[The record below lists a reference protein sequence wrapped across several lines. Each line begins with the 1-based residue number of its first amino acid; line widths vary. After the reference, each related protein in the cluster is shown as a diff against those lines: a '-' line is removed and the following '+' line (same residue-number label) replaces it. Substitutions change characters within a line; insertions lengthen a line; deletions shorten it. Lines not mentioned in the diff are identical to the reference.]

1 MDDLSRRAILGGAV
15 AAAAS
20 TLWPAEPLHAQFVWQ
35 KGDWHSDAFDKIVHS
50 TRRIKIALHTDSIGD
65 GRLLRMPRN
74 CLNGLHF
81 GHGLPLDQIQIVLAL
96 NGKANLINYS
106 HEMWQK
112 YRLGE
117 FAALKDPMTS
127 QPAVRNIFYER
138 KAMYSS
144 ADPSNDDSL
153 YQDGSIQAL
162 QGRGIQFVSCHTAVE
177 EASQAL
183 VKQYNLSASTE
194 DVARDLVAHAL
205 PGVIVVPALA
215 AAVAV
220 LQSVGNY
227 GYMEA

>member
-1 MDDLSRRAILGGAV
+1 MDEISRRAVLGGAV

-20 TLWPAEPLHAQFVWQ
+20 ALWTAEPLRAQFVWQ
-35 KGDWHSDAFDKIVHS
+35 KGDWHSDAFDKVVHS
-50 TRRIKIALHTDSIGD
+50 TRKVKLALHTDTIGD

-81 GHGLPLDQIQIVLAL
+81 GHGLPLDQIQIALAT

-106 HEMWQK
+106 DEMWQK

-117 FAALKDPMTS
+117 FAALKDPKTG
-127 QPAVRNIFYER
+127 QPAVRNIFYV
-138 KAMYSS
+138 KKDKYGSD
-144 ADPSNDDSL
+144 DPSNDDSL

-162 QGRGIQFVSCHTAVE
+162 QGRSIVFISCHTAVE
-177 EASQAL
+177 EAAAAL
-183 VKQYNLSASTE
+183 VKANNLSVSTE
-194 DVARDLVAHAL
+194 DVAKDLVAHAL

-215 AAVAV
+215 AAVAI
-220 LQSVGNY
+220 LQSIGNY

>member
-20 TLWPAEPLHAQFVWQ
+20 ALWTAEPLRAQFVWQ
-35 KGDWHSDAFDKIVHS
+35 KGDWHSDEFEKVVHS
-50 TRRIKIALHTDSIGD
+50 TRKIKVALHTDTIGD

-106 HEMWQK
+106 DEIWQK

-117 FAALKDPMTS
+117 FAALKDPKTG
-127 QPAVRNIFYER
+127 QPAVRNIFYT
-138 KAMYSS
+138 KKDKYTSD
-144 ADPSNDDSL
+144 DPSNDDSL

-162 QGRGIQFVSCHTAVE
+162 QGRGIVFISCHTAVE
-177 EASQAL
+177 EASAAL
-183 VKQYNLSASTE
+183 VKQNNLSVTTE
-194 DVARDLVAHAL
+194 DVAKDLVAHAL

-215 AAVAV
+215 SAMAI
-220 LQSVGNY
+220 LQSIGNY